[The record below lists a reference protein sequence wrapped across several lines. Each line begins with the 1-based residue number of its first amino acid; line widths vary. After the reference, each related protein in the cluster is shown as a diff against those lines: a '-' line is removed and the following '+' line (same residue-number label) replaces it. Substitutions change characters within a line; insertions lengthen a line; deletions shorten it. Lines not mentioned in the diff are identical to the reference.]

1 MPKRRRHSVV
11 QSPTQRVRMW
21 DAKMSPSA
29 VAAYL
34 ESTKPLGLE
43 KQLFYQ
49 SAYQHVVDTVKQI
62 LWARGVETHLVQE
75 YTWYALELWQLTQR
89 FKSKALKLE
98 AEGTYLKYMYRGRDK
113 VVLRE
118 IASALGIK
126 LSSDDEIFER
136 LGAVVAVPREVI
148 AEGTLVADGTEQ
160 TVVEYVGLA
169 VVHGYID
176 LQNMETGDEVVIRA
190 YVRFKPDGAYKKY
203 AEETYSG
210 PQSLPAL
217 YVLPRL
223 TVYGIKVTL
232 QQTAGT
238 YKSFDYIF
246 VKE

>member
-1 MPKRRRHSVV
+1 LPKRRRRSVV
-11 QSPTQRVRMW
+11 QSPTQRSRMW
-21 DAKMSPSA
+21 DAKMSPSII
-29 VAAYL
+29 AAHL
-34 ESTKPLGLE
+34 ESTKQLGLE
-43 KQLFYQ
+43 KMQYYQ
-49 SAYQHVVDTVKQI
+49 AAYQHILDTVKQI
-62 LWARGVETHLVQE
+62 LWARGVETHLVHE

-89 FKSKALKLE
+89 FKGNALRLE
-98 AEGTYLKYMYRGRDK
+98 AEGTYLRYMYRGRDK
-113 VVLRE
+113 LVLRE

-126 LSSDDEIFER
+126 LSSDEEIFER

-148 AEGTLVADGTEQ
+148 AEGTLEADGTEQ
-160 TVVEYVGLA
+160 TVVEYTELA

-190 YVRFKPDGAYKKY
+190 YVKFGPGKPYKKY

-210 PQSLPAL
+210 PQSLPAQ

-238 YKSFDYIF
+238 YKSFDYVF